1 MKQSSA
7 PIRLLV
13 ADDHHVVRAGLAAVL
28 HFEKRVLVV
37 AEAADGE
44 EAVVLHAEHR
54 PDVTLLDVRMP
65 RLDGPAA
72 AARIRAAD
80 PAARL
85 LMLST
90 SEADED
96 IRRAFEAGASGYILK
111 SASPSELVEAILA
124 VHRGER
130 WVPAIVARLA
140 AEGRAQPTL
149 SARQTEVL
157 ELLAKGLSNKE
168 IATVLGFTAD
178 GAKAHLKSIYAKL
191 GVNDRTEAVVVAI
204 QRGLIRVD

>member
-1 MKQSSA
+1 M
-7 PIRLLV
+7 
-13 ADDHHVVRAGLAAVL
+13 VRAGLAAVL
-28 HFEKRVLVV
+28 HFKKRVLVV

-44 EAVVLHAEHR
+44 EAVALYALHR

-72 AARIRAAD
+72 AARIRASD

-111 SASPSELVEAILA
+111 SASPADLLEAIFA

-140 AEGRAQPTL
+140 AEGNAQRAL
-149 SARQTEVL
+149 SGRQLEVL

-168 IATVLGFTAD
+168 IATVLGFTPD
-178 GAKAHLKSIYAKL
+178 GTKAHLKSIYAKL
-191 GVNDRTEAVVVAI
+191 GVNDRTEAVVIAI

>member
-1 MKQSSA
+1 
-7 PIRLLV
+7 
-13 ADDHHVVRAGLAAVL
+13 
-28 HFEKRVLVV
+28 
-37 AEAADGE
+37 
-44 EAVVLHAEHR
+44 
-54 PDVTLLDVRMP
+54 MP

-80 PAARL
+80 PGERL

-111 SASPSELVEAILA
+111 SASPGDLVEAILA

-130 WVPAIVARLA
+130 WVPAMVARLA
-140 AEGRAQPTL
+140 AEGSSQPML